1 MELSR
6 IERGG
11 RSNARTCEMC
21 LAFPGRVTEVAPD
34 WALVSTEGR
43 LRRASMLLHP
53 DVRPGEWVIV
63 AAGTI
68 VRRLDDEEAE
78 AIRLAL
84 TAAIDRTANLKGT
97 SDGDS

>member
-1 MELSR
+1 
-6 IERGG
+6 
-11 RSNARTCEMC
+11 MC

-34 WALVSTEGR
+34 GALVSTEGR
-43 LRRASMLLHP
+43 LRRASTLLYP

-78 AIRLAL
+78 AIREAL

-97 SDGDS
+97 IDGDS